1 MKDHRLI
8 RRLLLIVAGLALVA
22 TITLFV
28 GYRRVTQNPDV
39 LLDLIQKEA
48 DMQLNKI
55 RQTATKN
62 GIREWRLEAE
72 SATLLE
78 KQKTMLLA
86 KPNVEFFMDD
96 GDNVHLTADQGT
108 IYTDSTRIHISGQ
121 VIANNSRYQFQTEAL
136 DYDPATREL
145 RADVPVDLSGQSFT
159 LRADSMVVDL
169 KTNIARFEGGVKG
182 TISEDFEL

>member
-1 MKDHRLI
+1 MKNRRLI
-8 RRLLLIVAGLALVA
+8 QRVLLTVAVLALAA
-22 TITLFV
+22 TVTVFV
-28 GYRRVTQNPDV
+28 GYRRITRNPEV
-39 LLDLIQKEA
+39 LLDLVQKEA

-86 KPNVEFFMDD
+86 RPDVEFFMDD

-108 IYTDSTRIHISGQ
+108 IYTDSSRMNVSGQ
-121 VIANNSRYQFQTEAL
+121 VSANTRLYRFRTEAL
-136 DYDPATREL
+136 NYDPAAREL
-145 RADVPVDLSGQSFT
+145 RADTPVTLSGQSFT
-159 LRADSMVVDL
+159 LRADSMAMNL
-169 KTNIARFEGGVKG
+169 ETNITRFEGGVEG
-182 TISEDFEL
+182 TISEDLQL

>member
-1 MKDHRLI
+1 MKNCRLI
-8 RRLLLIVAGLALVA
+8 QRVLLTVAVLALAA
-22 TITLFV
+22 TVTVFI
-28 GYRRVTQNPDV
+28 GYRRVARNPEV
-39 LLDLIQKEA
+39 LLDLVQKEA

-78 KQKTMLLA
+78 KRKTVLLA
-86 KPNVEFFMDD
+86 KPDVAFFMDD

-108 IYTDSTRIHISGQ
+108 IYTDSSRMHVSGQ
-121 VIANNSRYQFQTEAL
+121 VSATTSRYRFQTETL

-145 RADVPVDLSGQSFT
+145 RADTPVTLSGQSIT
-159 LRADSMVVDL
+159 LRADSMAMNM
-169 KTNIARFEGGVKG
+169 KTNITRFEGNVEG
-182 TISEDFEL
+182 TISEDLQL